1 MPRLPIRYAVLLAL
15 ALPGAPASAE
25 TLDQLDALSDVAADE
40 AGGIAF
46 ARAQADRGDYLEAL
60 STLER
65 VLASFPTSRA
75 ALLDHAATL
84 CMVDDLQGGRV
95 ELQLLRERDYDAREL
110 SDARAICDGVPAD
123 SAPSPVTPPV
133 QVQVQVQAPTNSNNA
148 TSSSSTSSNSKPKV
162 N

>member
-46 ARAQADRGDYLEAL
+46 ARAQADRGEYLEAL

-65 VLASFPTSRA
+65 VLASFPTSHT

-110 SDARAICDGVPAD
+110 SDARAICDGVPTV
-123 SAPSPVTPPV
+123 SAPSPAPPPV
-133 QVQVQVQAPTNSNNA
+133 QAQAPTNSNNA
-148 TSSSSTSSNSKPKV
+148 TSSSSNSSNSKPKV